1 VSENQKRLFC
11 IECGKSLEKDEIIN
25 GLCID
30 CYRKFYSL
38 FDVKD
43 TDIDICRKCF
53 SFRHRDKWITVK
65 TSDLTEVVRQI
76 LKVKSPF
83 LTEKHGKVE
92 ISFENIEFE
101 RKTVEDTVTAV
112 VKVVGIGKP
121 IPKVPVYKEVKNL
134 KLNLHFTLCQKCS
147 KLKREYFEAII
158 QLRGESEHVDK
169 ALNITLNIINSIF
182 NKRKMNGKAFITKI
196 KKTRGGTD
204 IYFGSNRIA
213 RMVAYH
219 LRDELGAKVVETR
232 KIVSK
237 DRQTSKNV
245 YRQTFSVRL
254 LPFKKGDILE
264 IKGVAFLV
272 LDNIP
277 SRGKLRSFNIILGKE
292 ENIPIK
298 NLWKEDVK
306 ILTRI
311 NIEKFLVTSI
321 SKNYV
326 TLMNLRDYS
335 PLEISIDDVPFKIT
349 EGEEVE
355 AIKIK
360 GKLYLLP
367 KIMKKR

>member
-1 VSENQKRLFC
+1 MSKNQKKLFC

-43 TDIDICRKCF
+43 TDIDICRRCF
-53 SFRHRDKWITVK
+53 SFRHRNKWITVK
-65 TSDLTEVVRQI
+65 TSDLTEVVQQI
-76 LKVKSPF
+76 LKVKSSF

-101 RKTVEDTVTAV
+101 RKSVEDTITAV
-112 VKVVGIGKP
+112 VRVVGIGKP

-134 KLNLHFTLCQKCS
+134 KLNLHFTLCQKCAQFT
-147 KLKREYFEAII
+147 REYFEAII
-158 QLRGESEHVDK
+158 QLRGEPEHVDE
-169 ALNITLNIINSIF
+169 ALNITLNIIDNIF
-182 NKRKMNGKAFITKI
+182 NKRKMDEKAFVTKI
-196 KKTRGGTD
+196 KKTRGGID

-213 RMVAYH
+213 RMVAYQ
-219 LRDELGAKVVETR
+219 LRDELGAKIIETR

-245 YRQTFSVRL
+245 YKQTFSVRL

-264 IKGVAFLV
+264 INETAFLV
-272 LDNIP
+272 LDDIP
-277 SRGKLRSFNIILGKE
+277 SRGKLRSFNIISGKE
-292 ENIPIK
+292 ENIPVK
-298 NLWKEDVK
+298 NLWKEDIK
-306 ILTRI
+306 ILARE
-311 NIEKFLVTSI
+311 NIEKFMVASV

-335 PLEISIDDVPFKIT
+335 PLEISKDDIPFKIS

-367 KIMKKR
+367 KVMKKK